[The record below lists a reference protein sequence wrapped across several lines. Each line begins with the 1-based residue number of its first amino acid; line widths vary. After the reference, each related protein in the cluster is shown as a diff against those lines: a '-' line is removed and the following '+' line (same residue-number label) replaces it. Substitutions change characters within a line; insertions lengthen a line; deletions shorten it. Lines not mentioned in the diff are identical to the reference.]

1 MKINEISLI
10 NFRNHHKTV
19 IAGLSKINYF
29 LGYNGAGKSTILDAI
44 QYALTGTARGT
55 TDGGQGSECLK
66 SEIKGGPKAAAM
78 VKMLTSAGEVVR
90 GVGQGPK
97 SQAHFNIQQML
108 GLDSRFLRIVAAP
121 MNILRLE
128 RKKQEEVFFALTGSV
143 VSKAD
148 VEKALIEAGVT
159 DAAEVADNALTPAG
173 REFYMAHLKKRRP
186 EIKQEI
192 AGLVYV
198 PMEGAVKAD
207 EIKRKRL
214 ESEVKALGD
223 KIAQAQRSQDAA
235 GSDRRHLNETLASRE
250 QKLAELR
257 AQAQVDER
265 LSPEAIEFIKKSLTT
280 HEELCGQRDSAM
292 TRRNTALGKMGEIRV
307 KGESIKKLGP
317 VCGTC
322 SQKIDESYTK
332 QALDD
337 SRKAYVAAEKENKAA
352 QLEIDGLQAK
362 INAINTTELREKL
375 SRHERADAKA
385 SLLEGQIQSA
395 QDEIEEV
402 RVKIGNLPEE
412 GKTFSIEGDVMAS
425 KAAKEQEIA
434 KLLEAEREGGK
445 MLHINQTRSAKER
458 ELEEI
463 ERIIEAI
470 GPGGPVAQLMTSGG
484 VEEVVE
490 MVRENAQRLGVGD
503 VGISFNPWQ
512 ITLNGR
518 NIELASGSEE
528 WRVAAAFGI
537 AFAKKAQA
545 SIVCLDGADILRGA
559 NRDKFA
565 ELVEDSGLE
574 QVFVAGAVDDLPED
588 GASVEGISVYRV
600 EANVGGVAVVTRLG
614 QGVAA

>member
-10 NFRNHHKTV
+10 NFRNHHKSV

-78 VKMLTSAGEVVR
+78 VKLLTSAGEVVR

-214 ESEVKALGD
+214 ESEVKVLNE

-250 QKLAELR
+250 QKLSELR

-265 LSPEAIEFIKKSLTT
+265 LSPEAIEFIKKSLST
-280 HEELCGQRDSAM
+280 HEELCGQRDSAR
-292 TRRNTALGKMGEIRV
+292 TRRNTALGKMGEIRA

-322 SQKIDESYTK
+322 SQKIDESYAN

-352 QLEIDGLQAK
+352 QVEIDGLQAK

-402 RVKIGNLPEE
+402 RVKIGNLPAE
-412 GKTFSIEGDVMAS
+412 GEVANVEAEMSAVEDKQGA
-425 KAAKEQEIA
+425 IA

-490 MVRENAQRLGVGD
+490 MVRENAKRLGVGD